1 MRVVVRYDGSL
12 HRGDVFQRNVTVA
25 FTIGA
30 RTVIAGLDHGVAGMR
45 VGGRRRLRIAPH
57 LAYRER
63 GVPGRVPANAL
74 VVLDVELIEIRRVV
88 GGVETGGTKVL
99 CAVGTGADDIHAQL
113 RIPTGEPGET
123 LARAV
128 AFFREQATPV
138 AAIGIASFGP
148 IDLDPRSP
156 TFGFI
161 TTTPKPGWAH
171 TDVAGPF
178 RAALGVPVG
187 FDTDVNGAALGEH
200 RWGAARDV
208 DPFVYV
214 TVGTGI
220 GGGGVVNGR
229 LLHGLVHPEMGHL
242 RLPHDRGADPF
253 PGSCP
258 YHGDCL
264 DGLASGRALRER
276 WGVPAETLPPEH
288 PAWAL
293 EAEYLALGLVSVI
306 GVLSPRRIVIGGGV
320 MQQRQLLPRVRR
332 RAVELLAGYVRAR
345 EIVEDIE
352 NYIVPPMLGAG
363 AGVFGALALAHDALA
378 AHTSHTSARE

>member
-1 MRVVVRYDGSL
+1 
-12 HRGDVFQRNVTVA
+12 
-25 FTIGA
+25 
-30 RTVIAGLDHGVAGMR
+30 
-45 VGGRRRLRIAPH
+45 
-57 LAYRER
+57 
-63 GVPGRVPANAL
+63 
-74 VVLDVELIEIRRVV
+74 
-88 GGVETGGTKVL
+88 VETGGSKVL
-99 CAVGTGADDIHAQL
+99 CAVGTGPDDIRAHA
-113 RIPTGEPGET
+113 RIPTGAPRDT

-128 AFFREQATPV
+128 DFFRAQPTPV
-138 AAIGIASFGP
+138 AAIGLASFGP

-161 TTTPKPGWAH
+161 TTTPKPGWAD

-187 FDTDVNGAALGEH
+187 FDTDVNGAALGEQ
-200 RWGAARDV
+200 RWGAGRDV

-214 TVGTGI
+214 TVGTGL

-242 RLPHDRGADPF
+242 RLPHDRVADPF
-253 PGSCP
+253 PGTCP

-293 EAEYLALGLVSVI
+293 EAEYLALGLVSII

-320 MQQRQLLPRVRR
+320 MQHQPLLPRVRR
-332 RAVELLAGYVRAR
+332 RVVDLLAGYVRAR
-345 EIVEDIE
+345 ELVDELDT
-352 NYIVPPMLGAG
+352 YIVPPMLGAG
-363 AGVFGALALAHDALA
+363 AGVLGALALAHDALA
-378 AHTSHTSARE
+378 RHRSTASARE